1 MQPKRYCCAWSY
13 IIIITWCRF
22 VRGDQYAIALGLLDE
37 GKVVLG
43 VLACPNLP
51 LGSVNSKEPQG
62 KVGCLFSAQIGG
74 GTYMQSLDG
83 SPPVK
88 VDSQICFY
96 LAFVSDG
103 YCANVID

>member
-1 MQPKRYCCAWSY
+1 M
-13 IIIITWCRF
+13 
-22 VRGDQYAIALGLLDE
+22 LDE

-51 LGSVNSKEPQG
+51 LGSVNSKDPND

-83 SPPVK
+83 SAPVK
-88 VDSQICFY
+88 VDCQS
-96 LAFVSDG
+96 LFVSSI
-103 YCANVID
+103 CE